1 MKRKKPEHC
10 KSNLSAALDKTVE
23 AAVALEISEQYL
35 VKELL
40 TRLKKRISGA
50 VVPLN
55 PQPQKMCDPSAGP

>member
-40 TRLKKRISGA
+40 TRLK
-50 VVPLN
+50 
-55 PQPQKMCDPSAGP
+55 